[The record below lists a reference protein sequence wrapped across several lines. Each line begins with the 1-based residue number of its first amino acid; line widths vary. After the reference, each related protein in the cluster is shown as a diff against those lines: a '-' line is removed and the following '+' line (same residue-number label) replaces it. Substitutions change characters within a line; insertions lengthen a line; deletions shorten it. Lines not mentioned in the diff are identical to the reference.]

1 MMGYSRLRA
10 ILGTGMLAAF
20 LSGAGVGSAAAQTGA
35 ISGRVVEAAGGSGL
49 ASAQLRLVGPGVGTL
64 SNSTGAFALNRVP
77 VGTHE
82 LIVSYVG
89 YTDVRQPVTVRAGET
104 AERSIRM
111 EVSAVELDGVVVY
124 GAATR
129 GQAEAL
135 QRQRTSLQITNVV
148 SEELFNRFP
157 DRNAAETVRR
167 LPGIS
172 VDRDQGEGEYVQ
184 IRGVDQEYNSLTI
197 NGIRIPAPDEA
208 DGQRSVGLDLI
219 NNSLL
224 GEIEVVKAISPNM
237 DADAVGGVVNFGL
250 RRAPQGGVGSLSA
263 GFGLNDQTSDFNTL
277 GSDIQDFAGIFG
289 TRSTDG
295 RFGLLL
301 DGAYF
306 KTARDSKLR
315 EFEYDDGDGSI
326 DDVIFAQH
334 TNDYDVH
341 RQRFGGSATLDFVP
355 AVGSEVYGTAS
366 YNVYLD
372 DEVRRLVDF
381 NIDDGEET
389 RETRNRLE
397 DQRVAL
403 FMAGGSHDLG
413 SVLIDYKGAWIR
425 STEELPDRTYL
436 RYQRDVPLDQ
446 FSNDQIKGF
455 DGTTTFTG
463 ADAPTLNRIRWD
475 DMLKRDQD
483 ASFQT
488 NFTVPFS
495 MGGSRSTVQF
505 GGKFLRK
512 DVSFDRVRFQM
523 TSFSQPST
531 LGEGEFGFEDVRY
544 DGAALQPL
552 LTDWGD
558 ERNVTDDY
566 EATEDVAS
574 VYAMATI
581 NPSASVSVLLGGR
594 YEDTSTEYQQPNPET
609 ESAPLTGSG
618 GYGNFMPSVHLTIR
632 PDDRSNIRLAYTTG
646 LARPRYQDLVPR
658 RVVDEDELT
667 ISYGNPDLEPRTAD
681 NLDFM
686 YERYTSRLGMVSA
699 GVFYK
704 RFRAFQTTRRFN
716 ETIGTDVYEATQKVM
731 GDGTASYF
739 GVEFAFNQ
747 RLSGIAPALADF
759 SLFGNYNYT
768 HSEGEVG
775 GRMLPLTNSPEH
787 TGNLSIL
794 YDNAGLGLSFV
805 VAGNYRDALLIGVGD
820 AEHNDVYFDAEFQLD
835 LSVTKSISDRLVVS
849 GQVNG
854 LTANEEHQYLG
865 DPSLDSARLL
875 QWEQYG
881 PYATVTLQ
889 YQFR

>member
-1 MMGYSRLRA
+1 MSAYSRLRA

-20 LSGAGVGSAAAQTGA
+20 SIGAGSAAAQTGA
-35 ISGRVVEAAGGSGL
+35 ISGSVVEAAGGTGL
-49 ASAQLRLVGPGVGTL
+49 ASAQIRLAESGHGTL
-64 SNSTGAFALNRVP
+64 SNSTGTFSIGNVP
-77 VGTHE
+77 AGTYE
-82 LIVSYVG
+82 LMVSYVG
-89 YTDVRQPVTVRAGET
+89 YTDAQQTVTVRPGQT
-104 AERSIRM
+104 AEVAIRL
-111 EVSAVELDGVVVY
+111 EVSAVQLDGVVVY

-184 IRGVDQEYNSLTI
+184 IRGVDQEFNSLTI

-224 GEIEVVKAISPNM
+224 GEIEVFKAIAPNM

-250 RRAPQGGVGSLSA
+250 RRAPQGGIGSLTA
-263 GFGLNDQTSDFNTL
+263 GFGVNDQTSDFNSL
-277 GSDIQDFAGIFG
+277 GSDIQDYAGVFG
-289 TRSTDG
+289 TRSADG

-341 RQRFGGSATLDFVP
+341 RQRFGGSTTLDFAP
-355 AVGSEVYGTAS
+355 SEGNEVYGTAS

-372 DEVRRLVDF
+372 DEVRRVVDF
-381 NIDDGEET
+381 NIDDLEET

-413 SVLIDYKGAWIR
+413 SVLVDYKGAWIR

-446 FSNDQIKGF
+446 FSNAEIKDF
-455 DGTTTFTG
+455 DGTTTFAG
-463 ADAPTLNRIRWD
+463 ADAPMLNRIRWD

-483 ASFQT
+483 ASVQT
-488 NFTVPFS
+488 NITVPFVLA
-495 MGGSRSTVQF
+495 GGQSTFQF

-512 DVSFDRVRFQM
+512 DVSYERVRFQM
-523 TSFSQPST
+523 TDFNQTAT
-531 LGEGEFGFEDVRY
+531 LSEGEFGFEDVRF

-552 LTDWGD
+552 LTDWGSPS
-558 ERNVTDDY
+558 NITDDY
-566 EATEDVAS
+566 EATEDVAA

-581 NPSASVSVLLGGR
+581 NPTPAVSLLIGGR
-594 YEDTSTEYQQPNPET
+594 YEDTSTDYAQPNPET

-618 GYGNFMPSVHLTIR
+618 GYGNFMPSVHLTLR
-632 PDDRSNIRLAYTTG
+632 PDDRSNVRLAYTTG

-658 RVVDEDELT
+658 RVIDEDELT

-704 RFRAFQTTRRFN
+704 RFRAFQTTRRFT
-716 ETIGTDVYEATQKVM
+716 ETIGGDVYEASQKVM

-747 RLSGIAPALADF
+747 RLDALAAALADF

-768 HSEGEVG
+768 RSEGEVE
-775 GRMLPLTNSPEH
+775 GRTVPLTNSPKH
-787 TGNLSIL
+787 TGNLSVL
-794 YDNAGLGLSFV
+794 YDNAPLGLSFV
-805 VAGNYRDALLIGVGD
+805 VAANYRDALLIGVGD
-820 AEHNDVYFDAEFQLD
+820 AAYSDVYFDAEFQLD
-835 LSVTKSISDRLVVS
+835 LSMTKSISEQLTVS

-854 LTANEEHQYLG
+854 LTAREERQYLG
-865 DPSLDSARLL
+865 DPSLESARIL